1 VKGPG
6 TVNPRNAQGAGWGTL
21 PPKER
26 QEALQQLGKDFP
38 AHYRAAIEQYFRRI
52 ATEPEQP

>member
-1 VKGPG
+1 MKGPG
-6 TVNPRNAQGAGWGTL
+6 TVNPRNNQGAGWGSL
-21 PPKER
+21 PAKER

-52 ATEPEQP
+52 ASDNKP